1 MKHAHA
7 ECDGGPTG
15 LGQRQCNDISFGEG
29 DGELLT
35 LTYPRPLPMRLDRWL
50 VAQRPEQSRSRI
62 QKFIDAGYVR
72 VNGVT
77 GRAKTPL
84 RHGDTVELW
93 MPPPEPLEYLRP
105 EAIPL
110 DVLFEDEHL
119 IVLNK
124 PAGLTVHP
132 APGNRDGTLVNGL
145 LHHCPDLPG
154 IGGELRPGIVH
165 RLDKDTTGCIV
176 VAKSQEALVKLQVQI
191 QKRIAS
197 REYLAVVHGQPAADS
212 GTVVGAIGRH
222 PADRKK
228 YAVVSDGSGRHA
240 CTHWRVIER
249 LGDYALLRFKLDT
262 GRTHQI
268 RVHCAHM
275 NHPIVGDP
283 TYSRA
288 RRLPVELPGQALHA
302 VQLGLNH
309 PVSGERIV
317 CEAPLPAPFD
327 KLLAVLRRRTQTGAA
342 LPPSAR
348 SMAEQNL
355 QAFIAVVQQDPDLQ
369 QQLSTT
375 AAADA
380 DEVAGIA
387 RSAGFEVLPGD
398 LVAFAGGAL
407 VDYEDEDYFM
417 KPRWWTL
424 AS

>member
-1 MKHAHA
+1 MGATQGKPGFG
-7 ECDGGPTG
+7 DG
-15 LGQRQCNDISFGEG
+15 E
-29 DGELLT
+29 GELLT

-84 RHGDTVELW
+84 RPGDVVELW
-93 MPPPEPLEYLRP
+93 MPPPEPLPYLVP
-105 EAIPL
+105 QPIAL
-110 DVLFEDEHL
+110 DVLYEDTHL

-132 APGNRDGTLVNGL
+132 APGNRDGTLVNAL

-176 VAKSQEALVKLQVQI
+176 VAKSQEALVRLQGQI

-197 REYLAVVHGQPAADS
+197 REYLAVVHGQPQADT
-212 GTVVGAIGRH
+212 GTIVGAIGRH

-228 YAVVSDGSGRHA
+228 YAVVHDGSGRHA
-240 CTHWRVIER
+240 CTHWRVLEQ
-249 LGDYALLRFKLDT
+249 LGDFALLRFKLDT

-268 RVHCAHM
+268 RVHCAHI

-283 TYSRA
+283 VYSRA
-288 RRLPVELPGQALHA
+288 RRLPVALPGQALHA
-302 VQLGLNH
+302 AALGLNH
-309 PVSGERIV
+309 PITGERMAF
-317 CEAPLPAPFD
+317 EAPLPPAFT
-327 KLLAVLRRRTQTGAA
+327 KLLVELRRRHQTGAA
-342 LPPSAR
+342 RSAEAL
-348 SMAEQNL
+348 SMADQNL
-355 QAFIAVVQQDPDLQ
+355 EAFIAAVRRDPALQ
-369 QQLSTT
+369 AQLTAT

-380 DEVAGIA
+380 DAVAAIA
-387 RSAGFEVLPGD
+387 RAAGFVVHPND
-398 LVAFAGGAL
+398 LVRHANGGL
-407 VDYEDEDYFM
+407 VDYVEEDYFL
-417 KPRWWTL
+417 KPRWWEL
-424 AS
+424 GG

>member
-1 MKHAHA
+1 MDAGQF
-7 ECDGGPTG
+7 DTG
-15 LGQRQCNDISFGEG
+15 FGVGE
-29 DGELLT
+29 GELLT

-50 VAQRPEQSRSRI
+50 VAQRPEQSRARI

-72 VNGVT
+72 VNGAT

-84 RHGDTVELW
+84 RHGDSVELW
-93 MPPPEPLEYLRP
+93 MPPPEPLPYLL
-105 EAIPL
+105 AQAMPL

-197 REYLAVVHGQPAADS
+197 RQYLAVVHGQPAADS
-212 GTVVGAIGRH
+212 GTIVGAIGRH

-240 CTHWRVIER
+240 CTHWRLVER
-249 LGDYALLRFKLDT
+249 LGDYSLLRFKLDT

-275 NHPIVGDP
+275 GHPIVGDP
-283 TYSRA
+283 VYTRA
-288 RRLPVELPGQALHA
+288 RRLPLDLPGQALHA

-309 PVSGERIV
+309 PISGERIV
-317 CEAPLPAPFD
+317 CEAPLPAVMEA
-327 KLLAVLRRRTQTGAA
+327 LLSVLRRRRLNQ
-342 LPPSAR
+342 PPSPQTAAVSLGLSR
-348 SMAEQNL
+348 SMAQQDL
-355 QAFIAVVQQDPDLQ
+355 QAFIDLVQQDSALQ

-375 AAADA
+375 QAADA
-380 DEVAGIA
+380 DHVAAMA
-387 RSAGFEVLPGD
+387 RELGFGVTAGD
-398 LVAFAGGAL
+398 LVSCAEGAL
-407 VDYEDEDYFM
+407 VEYEDEDYFM
-417 KPRWWTL
+417 KPHWWTL
-424 AS
+424 AC